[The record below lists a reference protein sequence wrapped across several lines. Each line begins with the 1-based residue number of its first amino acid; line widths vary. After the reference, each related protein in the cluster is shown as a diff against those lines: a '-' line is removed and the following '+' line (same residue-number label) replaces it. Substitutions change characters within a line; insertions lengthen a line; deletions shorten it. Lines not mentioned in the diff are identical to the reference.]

1 VSRWH
6 NGKNAKTSSTKD
18 NIIIAVRGY
27 EINRTCDIIQNV
39 LNQLSNWANEEG
51 LKFNIGKS
59 HSLLFARDKNI
70 SLPPLKLNNQTLSQK
85 TSVKYLGVLMDEGL
99 KWNEHFNQVV
109 EKAKKDMTRINIMLS
124 KVIGPSPKLTHWV

>member
-18 NIIIAVRGY
+18 DIVIAVQGY
-27 EINRTCDIIQNV
+27 EINWTCDIIQNV

-59 HSLLFARDKNI
+59 HSLLFAQDKNI
-70 SLPPLKLNNQTLSQK
+70 SLPPLKLNHQTLTQK
-85 TSVKYLGVLMDEGL
+85 KC
-99 KWNEHFNQVV
+99 
-109 EKAKKDMTRINIMLS
+109 
-124 KVIGPSPKLTHWV
+124 